1 MPGWKQMSDVSEWE
15 KGNAFQNTLWLA
27 LAGAVGELDVMD
39 KALGT
44 CDTVCI
50 ATVLVGQKK

>member
-1 MPGWKQMSDVSEWE
+1 MSDVSEWE

-44 CDTVCI
+44 CDAVCI
-50 ATVLVGQKK
+50 ATVLVSQKK

>member
-1 MPGWKQMSDVSEWE
+1 MSDASECE
-15 KGNAFQNTLWLA
+15 KGKAMRNTLWLA
-27 LAGAVGELDVMD
+27 LASAVGELDVMD

-44 CDTVCI
+44 CDAVCI